1 MWTSRVISLSR
12 SRWSEFPITHTVE
25 DLSEEF
31 SLEIETEHLGLNQVP
46 DRNQRRHD
54 IMLRLAEKRYTGG
67 EIASYLNK
75 RGYKT
80 PQGKEYYAKLVGA
93 TLSKIR
99 RREQR
104 RQKCTYKGSE
114 ITYWLRQR

>member
-1 MWTSRVISLSR
+1 
-12 SRWSEFPITHTVE
+12 
-25 DLSEEF
+25 
-31 SLEIETEHLGLNQVP
+31 
-46 DRNQRRHD
+46 
-54 IMLRLAEKRYTGG
+54 MLRLAEKRYTGG
-67 EIASYLNK
+67 KIAAYLNK

-93 TLSKIR
+93 TLSKLR

-114 ITYWLRQR
+114 ITYWLIQRSPASRDTYSGQMQAARDTQMYKYV